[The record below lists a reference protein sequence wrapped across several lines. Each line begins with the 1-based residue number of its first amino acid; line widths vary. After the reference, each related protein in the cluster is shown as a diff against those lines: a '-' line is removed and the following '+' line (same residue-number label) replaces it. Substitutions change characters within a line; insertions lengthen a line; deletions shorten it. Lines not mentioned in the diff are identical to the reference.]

1 MTMAQNMVAT
11 KEDTKADVS
20 TPEPTHGGMTYT
32 PRVDIL
38 ETENELV
45 VYADMPGCKPE
56 DVDIRYEN
64 GQLEIHGKCPPR
76 QENVNYLLHEYD
88 VGDYYRA
95 FTINEAI
102 DANKI
107 TATVKQ
113 GVLTLHLPKSE
124 AAKPKRITVKAE

>member
-1 MTMAQNMVAT
+1 MAQNMVAQKEET
-11 KEDTKADVS
+11 KTDVS
-20 TPEPTHGGMTYT
+20 IPEQTHGGVCYT

-45 VYADMPGCKPE
+45 VYADMPGCRPE

-76 QENVNYLLHEYD
+76 QEHVDYLLNEFG

-102 DANKI
+102 DTSQI
-107 TATVKQ
+107 TATFKQ
-113 GVLTLHLPKSE
+113 GVLTVHLPKSE
-124 AAKPKRITVKAE
+124 SAKPRRITVQAE

>member
-1 MTMAQNMVAT
+1 MAQNMMAT
-11 KEDTKADVS
+11 KEESQTEATS
-20 TPEPTHGGMTYT
+20 PERTHGGNLYV

-64 GQLEIHGKCPPR
+64 GQLEIIGKCQPR
-76 QENVNYLLHEYD
+76 HENVQYLLQEYG

-95 FTINEAI
+95 FTISEAI
-102 DANKI
+102 DATKI
-107 TATVKQ
+107 SATYKQ
-113 GVLTLHLPKSE
+113 GVLTVHLPKSE
-124 AAKPKRITVKAE
+124 AVKPRRITVQAQ

>member
-1 MTMAQNMVAT
+1 MAQNVVAT
-11 KEDTKADVS
+11 KEESKTEAA
-20 TPEPTHGGMTYT
+20 TPERTHGGSIYT

-64 GQLEIHGKCPPR
+64 GQLEIYGKCQPR
-76 QENVNYLLHEYD
+76 QENVNYLLNEYG

-102 DANKI
+102 DATKI
-107 TATVKQ
+107 TASFKQ
-113 GVLTLHLPKSE
+113 GVLTIHLPKSE
-124 AAKPKRITVKAE
+124 AVKPRRITVQAQ